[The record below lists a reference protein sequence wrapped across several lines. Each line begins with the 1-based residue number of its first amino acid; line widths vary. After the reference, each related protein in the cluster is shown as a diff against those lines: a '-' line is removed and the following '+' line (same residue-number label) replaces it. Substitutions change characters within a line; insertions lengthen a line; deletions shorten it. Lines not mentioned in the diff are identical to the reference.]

1 MGVHERRCDRSGH
14 EHRASPAPAR
24 TVPALLRLQSLAGN
38 RAVAGVVQR
47 AVTAGKFNIVG
58 EHHDESM
65 AREPAE
71 RQYAKKEF
79 ALEYWDEKGF
89 VHDDVR
95 GDDFVLSAIQDVGFV
110 YTLARHAQAVAEHVL
125 QMSPTGEELTERV
138 AAIDRM
144 VRKCADFAMDL
155 YNTRNEI
162 HAVEPEFADLCK
174 PLPGL
179 ANALKNATVPL
190 RWESPGDTA
199 AKLENLVMKV
209 PELMQRAELAVRAVK
224 GPRSVLDHDSS
235 EEPDGDSGE
244 EKEPTDPW
252 EVLEGNA
259 SIFQAQH
266 MFETACDAA
275 SAGVTALWK
284 VGDSHVEEMRWMIS
298 EDELQAQEDVVLTNR
313 REFNDK
319 FIPWQEKKREKRR
332 EKNRRRGS
340 AS

>member
-1 MGVHERRCDRSGH
+1 MGVHERRCGRSGH

-38 RAVAGVVQR
+38 RAVTVVVQR

-58 EHHDESM
+58 EDHDEST

-71 RQYAKKEF
+71 REYAKDEF

-89 VHDDVR
+89 EHDDVR
-95 GDDFVLSAIQDVGFV
+95 GDDFLLGAIQDVGFV
-110 YTLARHAQAVAEHVL
+110 YTLARRAQAAAEHVL
-125 QMSPTGEELTERV
+125 RMSPTGEELTELL
-138 AAIDRM
+138 AAIDHM

-155 YNTRNEI
+155 YNTRNKI
-162 HAVEPEFADLCK
+162 AAVEPEFTILCR

-190 RWESPGDTA
+190 RWESPDDTA
-199 AKLENLVMKV
+199 AKLKKLVEKV
-209 PELMQRAELAVRAVK
+209 PELMRSAERAVRAVE
-224 GPRSVLDHDSS
+224 GPRSVLD
-235 EEPDGDSGE
+235 GDSGE
-244 EKEPTDPW
+244 EMDGDSSEEEEPPDPW
-252 EVLEGNA
+252 KVLEQHTSMNR
-259 SIFQAQH
+259 AQH
-266 MFETACDAA
+266 MFETACAAA

-284 VGDSHVEEMRWMIS
+284 VGDSHVKEMRWMIS
-298 EDELQAQEDVVLTNR
+298 DDGLQARDDVVLTDQ
-313 REFNDK
+313 REFNDE
-319 FIPWQEKKREKRR
+319 FLPWQETRR